1 MKKRKLNR
9 IYSLALTAVLLISI
23 ANSSKADNNK
33 LQNNHKSQEIN
44 FVTDVE
50 GNVYTI
56 VIIGDQEWMAEN
68 LRTTKYS
75 DGTDILANLS
85 DADWKNDRSGAYVT
99 FSHNMINGLDSDSAV
114 MAAYGV
120 LYNWY
125 AVVNERGL
133 CPAGWRVPT
142 NAEWLHLTDYLI
154 DTYADITSVNVGNKL
169 KSCRQANSPKS
180 ADCNTT
186 EHPRWFPDSV
196 HYGTDDF
203 DFSALPGGYRFAYDG
218 LYNIGSLGGWWTSTE
233 DSPTNAWVR
242 FMRYNSGYVNRLS
255 YDKSS
260 GFSVRC
266 VRK

>member
-33 LQNNHKSQEIN
+33 LQNNHKSHEIN
-44 FVTDVE
+44 FVTDFE
-50 GNVYTI
+50 GNVYPV

-68 LRTTKYS
+68 LRTTTYS
-75 DGTDILANLS
+75 DGTDILTNLNGI
-85 DADWKNDRSGAYVT
+85 DWKNDRSGAYVI
-99 FSHNMINGLDSDSAV
+99 FSHNRINGLDSDSAV

-120 LYNWY
+120 SYNWY
-125 AVVNERGL
+125 AVDNERGL
-133 CPAGWRVPT
+133 CPVGWRVPT
-142 NAEWLHLTDYLI
+142 DAEWSKLTDYLI
-154 DTYADITSVNVGNKL
+154 DNHIDITPENIGTKL
-169 KSCRQANSPKS
+169 RSCRQVNSPLS
-180 ADCNTT
+180 DDCNTT

-196 HYGTDDF
+196 YYGTDDF
-203 DFSALPGGYRFAYDG
+203 GFSALPGGYCFAYGG
-218 LYNIGSLGGWWTSTE
+218 LYNFGSLGGWWSSTE

-242 FMRYNSGYVNRLS
+242 FMRYNSGYVNHLS